1 MPNQVTRC
9 SYLAYFI
16 LSISIAFI
24 VSQPLTALYHTVS
37 SLVLPAPAASITA
50 ITMSTAWFQHSITL
64 SSKARGCHLVTSEML
79 KPLSKDLSK
88 IQIGTAHFF
97 IQHTSAAL
105 TINENADSDVPIDM
119 EAFFR
124 KLVPDSTKFRHD
136 AEGPDDMTGHIKS
149 SIFGASLTIP
159 ITNGRLNL
167 GTWQGI
173 WLVEGRTHGGSR
185 RVVATL
191 NGQVNGQ

>member
-1 MPNQVTRC
+1 MPSQITRC
-9 SYLAYFI
+9 TYLAYVI

-24 VSQPLTALYHTVS
+24 LSQPLTALYQTACTVF
-37 SLVLPAPAASITA
+37 LPAPATPLSA
-50 ITMSTAWFQHSITL
+50 ISMSTAWFQHSITL
-64 SSKARGCHLVTSEML
+64 SSKARGCHLVTSEIL

-88 IQIGTAHFF
+88 IQIGSAHFF

-105 TINENADSDVPIDM
+105 TINENADSDVQRDM
-119 EAFFR
+119 HDFFM
-124 KLVPDSTKFRHD
+124 KLVPDHTQFRHD
-136 AEGPDDMTGHIKS
+136 AEGSDDMTAHVKS
-149 SIFGASLTIP
+149 SIFGAGITIP

-185 RVVATL
+185 RIVATL
-191 NGQVNGQ
+191 NGQVSGQ